1 MSTVKHAVISAA
13 GIGSRLGMN
22 MPKCLVPV
30 AGRRI
35 IDYQLELLRQVEDVR
50 VVVGFMEELVIEHVK
65 SVRSDVI
72 FVRNPDYARTSTI
85 QSIHLATRYLDEP
98 FLALD
103 GDVVIE
109 RESFEKFLELG
120 STCVPLI
127 GIAEASTE
135 DAVFVK
141 VREGSG
147 GRFEVEA
154 FQRKPATPF
163 EWTGIAFLD
172 NSFVPNENR
181 FMYSVLEE
189 RLPLPAA
196 RLRCIEV
203 DTPADLSRANQL
215 LQSNW
220 R

>member
-1 MSTVKHAVISAA
+1 
-13 GIGSRLGMN
+13 MN

-35 IDYQLELLRQVEDVR
+35 IDYQLELLKGVEDVR

-72 FVRNPDYARTSTI
+72 FVRNPDYARTSTL
-85 QSIHLATRYLDEP
+85 QSLYLATRNLDGP
-98 FLALD
+98 YLALD
-103 GDVVIE
+103 GDVVLE
-109 RESFEKFLELG
+109 RESFEKFLQLG
-120 STCVPLI
+120 ATCVPLI

-135 DAVFVK
+135 DAVFVR
-141 VREGSG
+141 VRETSG
-147 GRFEVEA
+147 GRFEVEG
-154 FQRKPATPF
+154 FQRQPPTPF

-172 NSFVPNENR
+172 NSIVRNENR
-181 FMYSVLEE
+181 FMFHVLEE

-196 RLRCIEV
+196 RIRCIEV
-203 DTPADLSRANQL
+203 DTPSDLSRANQL